1 MRFLFVAMFGTACA
15 AAMPAAGA
23 SDAGLGATPTQCL
36 GPDASSS
43 STIDYVQFMMTET
56 DTSVAANRA
65 MWALPMASPS
75 NVTLVTD
82 GRVCAKAANA
92 LSAHVNSS
100 NPMKGRRVYV
110 VQVATVYVVW
120 DPKLRIG
127 EWEAFYTFDRRFRLL
142 ASVAS

>member
-1 MRFLFVAMFGTACA
+1 MRFLFVAMFATACA

-23 SDAGLGATPTQCL
+23 SGAGLGATPTQCL
-36 GPDASSS
+36 GPDVSSS
-43 STIDYVQFMMTET
+43 ITIEYVQSMMTDA
-56 DTSVAANRA
+56 DTSVAATRA
-65 MWALPMASPS
+65 MWALPMASAS

-82 GRVCAKAANA
+82 ARVCAKAANA

-120 DPKLRIG
+120 DPKLRVG
-127 EWEAFYTFDRRFRLL
+127 EWEAFYTFDRKFRHL
-142 ASVAS
+142 ASVAG